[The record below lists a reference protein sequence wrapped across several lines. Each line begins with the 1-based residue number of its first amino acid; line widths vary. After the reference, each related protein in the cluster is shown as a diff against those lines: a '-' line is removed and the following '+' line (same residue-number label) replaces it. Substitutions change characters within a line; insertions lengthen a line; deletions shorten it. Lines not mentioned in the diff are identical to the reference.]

1 MSVTLRQ
8 VEVFTAVIDQGGFG
22 AAADHLRMSQS
33 AVSHTLAAFERAAGA
48 PLVRRTPAIA
58 TTALGEALLPHARSV
73 LAAARALEA
82 AIDTQNG
89 KDATG
94 LVRVAAGRTAAHR
107 LIPELFALWR
117 EEIPGVDIRLFE
129 GTDTELE
136 EWLASGAVEAAV
148 LADPDPFPAGG
159 LLLASDEFRAV
170 LRMDHPLATSDTIEL
185 DDLLVDPLLVPT
197 SGCEPQI
204 KQLHAM
210 TGARYAPAQRVHD
223 VSTLLAMVEA
233 RLGVTIMPSLAA
245 TLLPDTLTLVGL
257 EPRLGRRLVFTGP
270 ADRPWHPHV
279 TRMRDIAQKSMGNH
293 QQAAGMG

>member
-8 VEVFTAVIDQGGFG
+8 VEVFTAVVDHGGFG

-33 AVSHTLAAFERAAGA
+33 AVSHTLAAFERATGA
-48 PLVRRTPAIA
+48 PLVRRGPAIT
-58 TTALGEALLPHARSV
+58 TTALGEALLPHTRSV
-73 LAAARALEA
+73 LAATRALEA

-107 LIPELFALWR
+107 LIPELFALWQ

-129 GTDTELE
+129 GTDTELG
-136 EWLASGAVEAAV
+136 EWLASGAVDAAV
-148 LADPDPFPAGG
+148 LADPDPLPEDG
-159 LLLASDEFRAV
+159 LLLASDDFRAV
-170 LRMDHPLATSDTIEL
+170 LRTDHPLATSGTIGL
-185 DDLLVDPLLVPT
+185 GDLLEDPLLVPS

-245 TLLPDTLTLVGL
+245 TMLPDTLTLVGL

-270 ADRPWHPHV
+270 TDRPWHPHV
-279 TRMRDIAQKSMGNH
+279 TRMRDIARKSLESR
-293 QQAAGMG
+293 